1 MRHRGGADH
10 AEDPMPFRTLLP
22 VFVLSVWLT
31 SPATGQTDTSANVLG
46 YELPGMRNA
55 VVRRDLTYRTVVVDA
70 TPRALTMDLYRPPG
84 SPTERRPALIF
95 VHGGLVA
102 RQPGPLPT
110 TWPTYR
116 SWGRLVTAAG
126 LVGVVFNH
134 RMTTDENIAE
144 AASDVT
150 AAVEYVRSNAA
161 AFGIDTDRLCVAVYS
176 AGGPLA
182 SVFMRERQ
190 PGIRCLVLFYPYLDL
205 EHMRSQS
212 PFRPAHPA
220 AHVDSLV
227 PHYSPAHLLTVA
239 PAALP
244 PIFLAMAGAD
254 AIPRL
259 NDSIERFV
267 RAAVASRVEI
277 DFALHRTGVHG
288 FDQRNH
294 DERTREILERA
305 LAFVTRHLRN

>member
-1 MRHRGGADH
+1 MSPRS
-10 AEDPMPFRTLLP
+10 LLP
-22 VFVLSVWLT
+22 TFMLT
-31 SPATGQTDTSANVLG
+31 ACLASTAAGQTDTTANVLG

-55 VVRRDLTYRTVVVDA
+55 IVRRDLTYRTVLDDGVS
-70 TPRALTMDLYRPPG
+70 RALTMDVYRPPG
-84 SPTERRPALIF
+84 SPTERRPGLLF

-102 RQPGPLPT
+102 RQPGPVPT

-116 SWGRLVTAAG
+116 SWGRLATAAG

-144 AASDVT
+144 AAGDVT
-150 AAVEYVRSNAA
+150 AAVEYVRANAA
-161 AFGIDTDRLCVAVYS
+161 TLGIDTDRLCVAVYS

-182 SVFMRERQ
+182 SVFMRERA
-190 PGIRCLVLFYPYLDL
+190 PGLRCLVLFYPYLDL

-227 PHYSPAHLLTVA
+227 PLYSPAHLVTVA
-239 PAALP
+239 SATLP

-259 NDSIERFV
+259 NESIERFM
-267 RAAVASRVEI
+267 RAAIANRVDL
-277 DFALHRTGVHG
+277 DFALHRTGAHG
-288 FDQRNH
+288 FDQRDH
-294 DERTREILERA
+294 DARTREILERA
-305 LAFVTRHLRN
+305 MAFVTRHLRQ

>member
-1 MRHRGGADH
+1 MS
-10 AEDPMPFRTLLP
+10 FRTFLP
-22 VFVLSVWLT
+22 IFSLT
-31 SPATGQTDTSANVLG
+31 LGLVSPALGQTDTSANVLG

-55 VVRRDLTYRTVVVDA
+55 VVQRGLTYRTVTDNGVA
-70 TPRALTMDLYRPPG
+70 RALTMDVYRPPG
-84 SPTERRPALIF
+84 AAPGRRPGLIF

-102 RQPGPLPT
+102 RQAGPLPT
-110 TWPTYR
+110 TWPSYR
-116 SWGRLVTAAG
+116 SWGRLATAAG

-150 AAVEYVRSNAA
+150 AAVDYVRANAA
-161 AFGIDTDRLCVAVYS
+161 TLGIDTERLCVAVYS

-182 SVFMRERQ
+182 SVFMRERM
-190 PGIRCLVLFYPYLDL
+190 PGVRCLVLFYPYLDL

-220 AHVDSLV
+220 AHVDSLARR
-227 PHYSPAHLLTVA
+227 YSPAQLLTVA
-239 PAALP
+239 PGDQP

-259 NDSIERFV
+259 NESIERFM
-267 RAAVASRVEI
+267 RAAVANRVEI
-277 DFALHRTGVHG
+277 DFALHRRGDHG

-294 DERTREILERA
+294 DARTREILERV
-305 LAFVTRHLRN
+305 LAFVTRHVRD

>member
-1 MRHRGGADH
+1 MS
-10 AEDPMPFRTLLP
+10 FRTFLP
-22 VFVLSVWLT
+22 IFTLTVCLT

-55 VVRRDLTYRTVVVDA
+55 IVRRDLTYRTVVDA
-70 TPRALTMDLYRPPG
+70 GTSRGLTMDVYRPPG

-102 RQPGPLPT
+102 RQPSPLPP

-116 SWGRLVTAAG
+116 SWGRLAAAAG

-144 AASDVT
+144 AAGDVT
-150 AAVEYVRSNAA
+150 AAVEYARANAA
-161 AFGIDTDRLCVAVYS
+161 TLGIDTDRLCVAVYS

-182 SVFMRERQ
+182 SEFMRERT

-212 PFRPAHPA
+212 PFRPAHAA

-227 PHYSPAHLLTVA
+227 RRYSPAHLLTVA
-239 PAALP
+239 PASLP

-259 NDSIERFV
+259 NDSVERFMQ
-267 RAAVASRVEI
+267 AAVAHRVEI
-277 DFALHRTGVHG
+277 DFALHRTGAHG

-294 DERTREILERA
+294 DARTREILERA